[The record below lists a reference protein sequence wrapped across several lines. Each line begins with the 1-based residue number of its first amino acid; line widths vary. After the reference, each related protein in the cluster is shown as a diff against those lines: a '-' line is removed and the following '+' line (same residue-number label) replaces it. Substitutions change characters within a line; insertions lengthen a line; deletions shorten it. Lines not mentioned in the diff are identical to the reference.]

1 MSQTN
6 RSDVPL
12 FQVRN
17 HHSASRGLS
26 PHIDAVGSH
35 QYLGYFE
42 NQHGEQ
48 VVFIYHH
55 DSHKAVL
62 YLGDAGWET
71 PHAVVDGAVP
81 DRSSRTLSGCG
92 SARAGK
98 LRIARRVAKMIDNPG
113 TVARLM
119 EQMKEHLPIPAFPSK
134 EIVRTLRRGGAKLSI
149 DRALAVK
156 HVFYAGDE
164 AGIVC
169 DVTPARDAKTVIL
182 VSLTHL
188 RIASDHPLSAPI
200 LAYQVARV
208 RRLAGAEHAP

>member
-17 HHSASRGLS
+17 HHSASRGPS

-48 VVFIYHH
+48 AVFIYHH

-81 DRSSRTLSGCG
+81 DLILSDTERLWLRACWQAADRKEG
-92 SARAGK
+92 SK
-98 LRIARRVAKMIDNPG
+98 D
-113 TVARLM
+113 
-119 EQMKEHLPIPAFPSK
+119 
-134 EIVRTLRRGGAKLSI
+134 
-149 DRALAVK
+149 DR
-156 HVFYAGDE
+156 
-164 AGIVC
+164 
-169 DVTPARDAKTVIL
+169 
-182 VSLTHL
+182 
-188 RIASDHPLSAPI
+188 
-200 LAYQVARV
+200 
-208 RRLAGAEHAP
+208 